1 MSASGSSAA
10 SPLRGSSRSSSTGRP
25 SPRAGFDA
33 VEAEDLSVEWAEIL
47 RSRLEL
53 YRSLPDDE
61 EWNRNYAFFVGLV
74 ESGRLGG
81 ARFAAA

>member
-1 MSASGSSAA
+1 M
-10 SPLRGSSRSSSTGRP
+10 
-25 SPRAGFDA
+25 
-33 VEAEDLSVEWAEIL
+33 EWAEIL
-47 RSRLEL
+47 RGRLEL
-53 YRSLPDDE
+53 YRSLTDDE